1 METAQRERIAAHRDP
16 IRKLYLSI
24 RSPSPHTKLSTYQE
38 TATMLS
44 LTVLLS
50 LLPLSLAALNGPCSI
65 DGTPGVCI
73 KTTDC
78 AQADGSFRSNFCPND
93 PINVKCCIKPECGS
107 GGNCRSTSTCKGTP
121 KTNLCPGPAN
131 FQCCEPSK
139 GGSPPAPGGGGA
151 TTADHSLSAKG
162 VDFIAGFEGFRAN
175 FYNDAAGVKT
185 IGYGHACQSASDHCD
200 TIKAPITEAEG
211 KRLLNSDAD
220 TFEKCVNADVTV
232 A

>member
-1 METAQRERIAAHRDP
+1 
-16 IRKLYLSI
+16 
-24 RSPSPHTKLSTYQE
+24 
-38 TATMLS
+38 MLS

-175 FYNDAAGVKT
+175 FYNDAAVSFSLPHQPAREFADNGY
-185 IGYGHACQSASDHCD
+185 IGCKNHRLRPRLPISIRPLRHNQSAHHRSRRQ
-200 TIKAPITEAEG
+200 APPQQRRG
-211 KRLLNSDAD
+211 HLRKMRQRRRHSRR
-220 TFEKCVNADVTV
+220 TFPFSPFFYSCIH
-232 A
+232 